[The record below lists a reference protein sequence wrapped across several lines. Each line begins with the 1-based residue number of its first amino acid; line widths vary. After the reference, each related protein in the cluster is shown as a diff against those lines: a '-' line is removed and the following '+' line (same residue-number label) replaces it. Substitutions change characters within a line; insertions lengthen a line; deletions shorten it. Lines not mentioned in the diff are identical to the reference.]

1 MALSLLETFVEH
13 EKNNKDFGFYWENL
27 DQILDQIRS
36 ECDEIKDAY
45 LKNDA
50 EHIQEEVGDV
60 INAAIS
66 LCVFLNLDLEETL
79 QKNLQKFENRFNIMV
94 ELVKEVE
101 NPLLPTS
108 FFAFTMSRMGL
119 SLLMGRI
126 FGRLLKIP

>member
-94 ELVKEVE
+94 ELVKKDGLK
-101 NPLLPTS
+101 NLQGQSSKTLLEYWEK
-108 FFAFTMSRMGL
+108 AK
-119 SLLMGRI
+119 
-126 FGRLLKIP
+126 KIANSQL